1 MNSVYE
7 SMSIMKDSISA
18 ELHFIITKLGL
29 HKELMHCL
37 AFVVKCH
44 KSSGNFHNDA
54 ESSMLGAY
62 KILHLIQDWKS
73 VWA

>member
-1 MNSVYE
+1 
-7 SMSIMKDSISA
+7 MKDSISA
-18 ELHFIITKLGL
+18 ELHFIIRKLGL

-37 AFVVKCH
+37 AFVIKCH
-44 KSSGNFHNDA
+44 KSSGNFHNDV
-54 ESSMLGAY
+54 EWAY